1 MSGTASYIEAVFVSV
16 GVHRIRSISVA
27 AVTASYGFAL
37 TASPFFKRRSAGP
50 AKRNQKALPRRTA
63 RSLKLGVPSLRDRSG
78 RSGYG
83 LLRCTSFRCVR
94 LRRTVAALPHP
105 DRSRNEACRKGK
117 RSKAK
122 AKARS
127 RAPHPSPLPEGE
139 GTDRGV
145 WAKHADLRYRVECRF

>member
-1 MSGTASYIEAVFVSV
+1 MV
-16 GVHRIRSISVA
+16 GESETGGISVA

-37 TASPFFKRRSAGP
+37 TASPFFKRRSAGT

-63 RSLKLGVPSLRDRSG
+63 RSLGLGVPSLRDRSG
-78 RSGYG
+78 RS
-83 LLRCTSFRCVR
+83 LL
-94 LRRTVAALPHP
+94 
-105 DRSRNEACRKGK
+105 KGQK
-117 RSKAK
+117 IKAK

-145 WAKHADLRYRVECRF
+145 